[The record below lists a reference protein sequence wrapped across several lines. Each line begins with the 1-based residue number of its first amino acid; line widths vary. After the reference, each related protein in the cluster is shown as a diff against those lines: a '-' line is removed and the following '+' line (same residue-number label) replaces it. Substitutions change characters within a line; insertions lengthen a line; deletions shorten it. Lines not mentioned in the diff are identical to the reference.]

1 MPLSIHSQKKTTILI
16 RMMQL
21 GKTAQYAVSAVL
33 AVYVVFFTRP
43 APVFVVRFLS
53 SPIAQLAVL
62 AAIVYVGAC
71 MSLLV
76 ALVAAV
82 ALVLS
87 IPSREYMV
95 DKEVVKEAV
104 EEANRGSPSPSS
116 MADMIAKMPP
126 AVDPK
131 KKPAEP
137 KPSGADDAAQKPA
150 KQEGFANETLAPF

>member
-1 MPLSIHSQKKTTILI
+1 
-16 RMMQL
+16 MMQL

-43 APVFVVRFLS
+43 APAFVVRFLS

-62 AAIVYVGAC
+62 AAIVYVGAS

-87 IPSREYMV
+87 IPSREYLAMP
-95 DKEVVKEAV
+95 DVKEAV
-104 EEANRGSPSPSS
+104 VEASQEEEAKAAKRKEEAKKA
-116 MADMIAKMPP
+116 ADEAAKMPRKAGGEP
-126 AVDPK
+126 A
-131 KKPAEP
+131 
-137 KPSGADDAAQKPA
+137 PSGSGDVMQKTSA
-150 KQEGFANETLAPF
+150 SDKSEGCAVETLAPF

>member
-1 MPLSIHSQKKTTILI
+1 
-16 RMMQL
+16 MMQL

-87 IPSREYMV
+87 IPSREYLAMP
-95 DKEVVKEAV
+95 EVKEAV
-104 EEANRGSPSPSS
+104 KEANRESPSPSS

-126 AVDPK
+126 VVDPK
-131 KKPAEP
+131 KKSAEP
-137 KPSGADDAAQKPA
+137 KPSDANDAVQSSSSDKGPE
-150 KQEGFANETLAPF
+150 KFTLQGAPF

>member
-1 MPLSIHSQKKTTILI
+1 
-16 RMMQL
+16 MQL

-43 APVFVVRFLS
+43 APAFVVQFLS

-87 IPSREYMV
+87 IPSREYMNK
-95 DKEVVKEAV
+95 DDMTEAIV
-104 EEANRGSPSPSS
+104 EAKRKGKTPTS
-116 MADMIAKMPP
+116 MADMIAKMPTTPEP

-131 KKPAEP
+131 KPAVP
-137 KPSGADDAAQKPA
+137 APSEADDVVQKKDA
-150 KQEGFANETLAPF
+150 SSDGKARFIDYAPF

>member
-1 MPLSIHSQKKTTILI
+1 
-16 RMMQL
+16 MQL

-43 APVFVVRFLS
+43 APAFVVQFLS

-87 IPSREYMV
+87 IPSREYATNPKK
-95 DKEVVKEAV
+95 DEVKDLKKGMAV
-104 EEANRGSPSPSS
+104 
-116 MADMIAKMPP
+116 MAQATMPPPEP

-131 KKPAEP
+131 KPEVPA
-137 KPSGADDAAQKPA
+137 PSGSKDATQIKSSD
-150 KQEGFANETLAPF
+150 KSEGFAFETLAPF

>member
-1 MPLSIHSQKKTTILI
+1 
-16 RMMQL
+16 MMQL

-62 AAIVYVGAC
+62 ALIVYVGAS

-87 IPSREYMV
+87 IPSREYMAV
-95 DKEVVKEAV
+95 PDVKEAAV
-104 EEANRGSPSPSS
+104 EASQEEEAKKAAERKKKEEE
-116 MADMIAKMPP
+116 AKKMPKKAESKAP
-126 AVDPK
+126 A
-131 KKPAEP
+131 AL
-137 KPSGADDAAQKPA
+137 PSEAPVMSPPSDGKARFIDY
-150 KQEGFANETLAPF
+150 APF

>member
-1 MPLSIHSQKKTTILI
+1 
-16 RMMQL
+16 MMQL

-43 APVFVVRFLS
+43 APGFVVQFLS

-62 AAIVYVGAC
+62 ALIVYVGAS

-87 IPSREYMV
+87 IPSREYLDAKEMKEDAKDVLKAAADAATTAGSYAAAKKV
-95 DKEVVKEAV
+95 DKVAKKLEKKAGGEPAALSS
-104 EEANRGSPSPSS
+104 ESAMMKSGSSDKGTEKFSIES
-116 MADMIAKMPP
+116 
-126 AVDPK
+126 
-131 KKPAEP
+131 
-137 KPSGADDAAQKPA
+137 
-150 KQEGFANETLAPF
+150 FAPF

>member
-1 MPLSIHSQKKTTILI
+1 
-16 RMMQL
+16 MMQL

-87 IPSREYMV
+87 IPSREYLAMP
-95 DKEVVKEAV
+95 EVKEAV
-104 EEANRGSPSPSS
+104 KEANRESTPPSS

-137 KPSGADDAAQKPA
+137 KPSGADDAVQKVQSDA
-150 KQEGFANETLAPF
+150 EKFTLRGAPF

>member
-1 MPLSIHSQKKTTILI
+1 
-16 RMMQL
+16 MQL

-62 AAIVYVGAC
+62 ALIVYVGAC

-87 IPSREYMV
+87 IPSREYF
-95 DKEVVKEAV
+95 DKEAV
-104 EEANRGSPSPSS
+104 KEDAKDVAKAAGNAAVSAGAEKAAEKLKKV
-116 MADMIAKMPP
+116 ADKHAVEDKKMP
-126 AVDPK
+126 A
-131 KKPAEP
+131 AL
-137 KPSGADDAAQKPA
+137 PSESAMMKSLSPGK
-150 KQEGFANETLAPF
+150 EGFELQGAPF

>member
-1 MPLSIHSQKKTTILI
+1 
-16 RMMQL
+16 MQL

-62 AAIVYVGAC
+62 AAIVYVGAS

-87 IPSREYMV
+87 IPSREYLAMP
-95 DKEVVKEAV
+95 DVKEAV
-104 EEANRGSPSPSS
+104 VEASQEEEAKAAKRKEEAKKA
-116 MADMIAKMPP
+116 ADEAAKKMP
-126 AVDPK
+126 K
-131 KKPAEP
+131 KSAEP
-137 KPSGADDAAQKPA
+137 AALSSESAMMKSGSSDKGTEKFSIDS
-150 KQEGFANETLAPF
+150 FAPF

>member
-1 MPLSIHSQKKTTILI
+1 
-16 RMMQL
+16 MMQL

-62 AAIVYVGAC
+62 AAIVYVGAS

-87 IPSREYMV
+87 IPSREYLAMP
-95 DKEVVKEAV
+95 DVKEAV
-104 EEANRGSPSPSS
+104 VEASQEEEAKAAKRKEEAKKA
-116 MADMIAKMPP
+116 ADEAAKKMP
-126 AVDPK
+126 K
-131 KKPAEP
+131 KSAEP
-137 KPSGADDAAQKPA
+137 AALSSESAMMKSGSSDKGTEKFSIDS
-150 KQEGFANETLAPF
+150 FAPF

>member
-1 MPLSIHSQKKTTILI
+1 
-16 RMMQL
+16 MQL

-62 AAIVYVGAC
+62 ALIVYVGAS

-87 IPSREYMV
+87 IPSREYLAMP
-95 DKEVVKEAV
+95 DVKEAV
-104 EEANRGSPSPSS
+104 VEASQEEEAKAAKRKEEAKKA
-116 MADMIAKMPP
+116 ADEASKKMP
-126 AVDPK
+126 K
-131 KKPAEP
+131 KSAEP
-137 KPSGADDAAQKPA
+137 AALSSESAMMKSGSSDKGIDKFSI
-150 KQEGFANETLAPF
+150 ESFAPF

>member
-1 MPLSIHSQKKTTILI
+1 
-16 RMMQL
+16 MMQL

-87 IPSREYMV
+87 IPSREYLAMP
-95 DKEVVKEAV
+95 EVKEAV
-104 EEANRGSPSPSS
+104 KEANRESTPPSS

-137 KPSGADDAAQKPA
+137 KPSGADDAVQKSAPRTD
-150 KQEGFANETLAPF
+150 EGFANETLAPF

>member
-1 MPLSIHSQKKTTILI
+1 
-16 RMMQL
+16 MMQL

-62 AAIVYVGAC
+62 ALIVYVGAC

-95 DKEVVKEAV
+95 AKDVMKEAV
-104 EEANRGSPSPSS
+104 EEANRESPPPPSMS
-116 MADMIAKMPP
+116 AIVNAMPATP
-126 AVDPK
+126 GPVVDPK
-131 KKPAEP
+131 KPKVPA
-137 KPSGADDAAQKPA
+137 PSGADDVVQSAPSDVEKFTL
-150 KQEGFANETLAPF
+150 EGAAPF

>member
-1 MPLSIHSQKKTTILI
+1 
-16 RMMQL
+16 MQL

-87 IPSREYMV
+87 IPSREYATNPKPDEV
-95 DKEVVKEAV
+95 DELKKKGKTMDV
-104 EEANRGSPSPSS
+104 
-116 MADMIAKMPP
+116 ADMIAKMPP

-137 KPSGADDAAQKPA
+137 KPSGADDAAQKHA

>member
-1 MPLSIHSQKKTTILI
+1 
-16 RMMQL
+16 MMQL

-87 IPSREYMV
+87 IPSREYLAMP
-95 DKEVVKEAV
+95 EVKEAV
-104 EEANRGSPSPSS
+104 KEANRESTPPSS

-137 KPSGADDAAQKPA
+137 KPSGADDAVQKAQPDAEK
-150 KQEGFANETLAPF
+150 FTLQGAPF

>member
-1 MPLSIHSQKKTTILI
+1 
-16 RMMQL
+16 MMQL

-43 APVFVVRFLS
+43 APAFVVQFLS

-62 AAIVYVGAC
+62 AAIVYVGAS

-87 IPSREYMV
+87 IPSREYMAV
-95 DKEVVKEAV
+95 PDVKEAAV
-104 EEANRGSPSPSS
+104 EASQEEEAKKAAKRKEEAKKA
-116 MADMIAKMPP
+116 ADEAAKKL
-126 AVDPK
+126 PK
-131 KKPAEP
+131 KASGEPASL
-137 KPSGADDAAQKPA
+137 PSESAMMKSLSPGN
-150 KQEGFANETLAPF
+150 EGFALEGAPF

>member
-1 MPLSIHSQKKTTILI
+1 
-16 RMMQL
+16 MMQL

-87 IPSREYMV
+87 IPSREYATNPKPDEV
-95 DKEVVKEAV
+95 DELKKKGKTMDV
-104 EEANRGSPSPSS
+104 
-116 MADMIAKMPP
+116 ADMMAKMPTTP
-126 AVDPK
+126 GPVVDPK
-131 KKPAEP
+131 KPSEP

>member
-1 MPLSIHSQKKTTILI
+1 
-16 RMMQL
+16 MMQL

-87 IPSREYMV
+87 IPSREYLAMP
-95 DKEVVKEAV
+95 DVKEAV
-104 EEANRGSPSPSS
+104 EEANRDSPPPTS

-131 KKPAEP
+131 KKPAVP
-137 KPSGADDAAQKPA
+137 APSAADDAVPSAPSDK
-150 KQEGFANETLAPF
+150 KEGFATETLAPF

>member
-1 MPLSIHSQKKTTILI
+1 
-16 RMMQL
+16 MMQL

-62 AAIVYVGAC
+62 ALIVYVGAC

-87 IPSREYMV
+87 IPSREYLAMP
-95 DKEVVKEAV
+95 DVKEAIMEASQDEAAKAAERKKKKE
-104 EEANRGSPSPSS
+104 EEAKKA
-116 MADMIAKMPP
+116 ADEAAKMPRKAGGEP
-126 AVDPK
+126 A
-131 KKPAEP
+131 
-137 KPSGADDAAQKPA
+137 PSGSGDVMQKTSA
-150 KQEGFANETLAPF
+150 SDKSEGFAVETLAPF

>member
-1 MPLSIHSQKKTTILI
+1 
-16 RMMQL
+16 MMQL

-87 IPSREYMV
+87 IPSREYATNPKPDEV
-95 DKEVVKEAV
+95 DELKKKGKTMDV
-104 EEANRGSPSPSS
+104 
-116 MADMIAKMPP
+116 ADMIAKMPP

>member
-1 MPLSIHSQKKTTILI
+1 MH
-16 RMMQL
+16 L

-87 IPSREYMV
+87 IPSREYF
-95 DKEVVKEAV
+95 DKEAV
-104 EEANRGSPSPSS
+104 KEDAKDVANAAGNAAVSAGAKKAAEKLKKV
-116 MADMIAKMPP
+116 ADKHDVDDKKMP
-126 AVDPK
+126 A
-131 KKPAEP
+131 AL
-137 KPSGADDAAQKPA
+137 PSESAMMKSLSPGK
-150 KQEGFANETLAPF
+150 EGFELQGAPF

>member
-1 MPLSIHSQKKTTILI
+1 
-16 RMMQL
+16 MMQL

-87 IPSREYMV
+87 IPSREYLAMP
-95 DKEVVKEAV
+95 EVKEAV
-104 EEANRGSPSPSS
+104 KEANRESTPPSS

-137 KPSGADDAAQKPA
+137 KPSEANDAVQKAQPDAEK
-150 KQEGFANETLAPF
+150 FTLQGAPF